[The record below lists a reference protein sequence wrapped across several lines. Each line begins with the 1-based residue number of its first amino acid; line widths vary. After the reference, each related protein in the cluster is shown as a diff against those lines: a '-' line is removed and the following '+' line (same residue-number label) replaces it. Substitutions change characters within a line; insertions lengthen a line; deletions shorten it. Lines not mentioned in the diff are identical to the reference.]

1 MGETIMKLRIIVAAS
16 ALIAISGTAIA
27 LQQNDN
33 PRAHEIVE
41 YFIGHTHDHDG
52 THGAPQHS
60 GGTDSYGC
68 HNGSIPY
75 HCH

>member
-1 MGETIMKLRIIVAAS
+1 MLSKKKLIGIVSLMVLAIAS
-16 ALIAISGTAIA
+16 AGGAYAIGAFG
-27 LQQNDN
+27 DN
-33 PRAHEIVE
+33 PRVPTT
-41 YFIGHTHDHDG
+41 YYKGHSHDDAG

-68 HNGSIPY
+68 HNASVPY